1 MATAQIEEDLFECS
15 VCLNYMLDRNPRS
28 LLCLH
33 TFCEDCLKQ
42 LMSNKKIRCPTCR
55 KITELNSDN
64 VQELI
69 VNFHLLRIKDID
81 TKRQNSF
88 KGNPENKLKSK
99 CQICDIKTPVYQCK
113 DCPQL
118 MCESCKNDHNDM
130 FEGHALFEMCMKHE
144 ESITHLCKKCVRQLC
159 MKCAVLDHKEH
170 KAHFID
176 YTKGTKELKE
186 EVKTLH
192 SNIKEEIKHIDS
204 HLESSRIY
212 HEITLGLDKS
222 LAERRHYYLQQ
233 VKQIEKLSGA
243 LKKKSEEYD
252 RIQKS
257 CIEARDQC
265 NVGVASLKALT
276 DDSPGFCNR
285 YSQVRPRAQQVI
297 EDVRQNLQTKYEP
310 PLFVLT
316 RQTLKPV
323 TINIKNIKPG
333 MMSLVTERL
342 LLDIPRS
349 VEINCKEQIAFV
361 GDDVVLVAYSRS
373 KHVIRLNGRGGVVAR
388 YYSKTKREEVTGVS
402 VYDNRIYIVQKSTI
416 TVISQNH
423 QEDTVVY
430 KPDVPKIEKILV
442 VDKSTVY
449 ISDFNNP
456 GKVYKY
462 NTESNQT
469 EVVVEDLKNPSYM
482 SVMYTLEGPRYI
494 LTEWGE
500 HRINVYDQRWNLLN
514 RIGGGPGSGQG
525 KIDHPHATAVTECG
539 LLVADRDNKRIT
551 HYSLKGQF
559 LGQVITRQD
568 DLDCYPYGIVYR
580 YPFLWVCGNRDTVKC
595 YQVQYQ

>member
-1 MATAQIEEDLFECS
+1 MFLLGFRLSKENLKMATAQIEEDLFECS

-130 FEGHALFEMCMKHE
+130 FEGHAVFEMCMKHE

-257 CIEARDQC
+257 CIEARDQ
-265 NVGVASLKALT
+265 
-276 DDSPGFCNR
+276 
-285 YSQVRPRAQQVI
+285 YS
-297 EDVRQNLQTKYEP
+297 
-310 PLFVLT
+310 
-316 RQTLKPV
+316 
-323 TINIKNIKPG
+323 
-333 MMSLVTERL
+333 
-342 LLDIPRS
+342 
-349 VEINCKEQIAFV
+349 
-361 GDDVVLVAYSRS
+361 
-373 KHVIRLNGRGGVVAR
+373 
-388 YYSKTKREEVTGVS
+388 VTG
-402 VYDNRIYIVQKSTI
+402 
-416 TVISQNH
+416 TVRSD
-423 QEDTVVY
+423 QE
-430 KPDVPKIEKILV
+430 L
-442 VDKSTVY
+442 S
-449 ISDFNNP
+449 
-456 GKVYKY
+456 
-462 NTESNQT
+462 
-469 EVVVEDLKNPSYM
+469 
-482 SVMYTLEGPRYI
+482 R
-494 LTEWGE
+494 
-500 HRINVYDQRWNLLN
+500 
-514 RIGGGPGSGQG
+514 
-525 KIDHPHATAVTECG
+525 
-539 LLVADRDNKRIT
+539 
-551 HYSLKGQF
+551 
-559 LGQVITRQD
+559 
-568 DLDCYPYGIVYR
+568 
-580 YPFLWVCGNRDTVKC
+580 
-595 YQVQYQ
+595 